1 MSEMWGV
8 ALVALG
14 GLLVGGTVSA
24 WKSSRALAAALAVC
38 ALLAVAAG
46 ALRLGY
52 FGG

>member
-1 MSEMWGV
+1 MTEVWGV

-14 GLLVGGTVSA
+14 GLLVGGAVSA

-38 ALLAVAAG
+38 ALPAAG
-46 ALRLGY
+46 AGALHLGY